1 MDLASSI
8 YVRAHMQA
16 HVNRYTLL
24 LRKNYLVEKSIIY
37 EKETNINWESWSWK
51 IHYLWMEGEFYMHFL
66 LQVNNS
72 TVREKVRGKKCSQG
86 WYALLSEYG
95 YRDFMRMSLN

>member
-1 MDLASSI
+1 
-8 YVRAHMQA
+8 MQA

-51 IHYLWMEGEFYMHFL
+51 IHYLWMEGEFNMHFL
-66 LQVNNS
+66 LQVNKS
-72 TVREKVRGKKCSQG
+72 TVREKVWGKSVLKDGMPCCQSMAIGILWECQ
-86 WYALLSEYG
+86 
-95 YRDFMRMSLN
+95 

>member
-1 MDLASSI
+1 
-8 YVRAHMQA
+8 
-16 HVNRYTLL
+16 
-24 LRKNYLVEKSIIY
+24 
-37 EKETNINWESWSWK
+37 
-51 IHYLWMEGEFYMHFL
+51 MEGEFYMHFL